1 MAEQNTLQGFNAG
14 GARVG
19 MTGAVRHAALG
30 TAPVP
35 LGTKYDTNIHT
46 NMGYTSPDGLEIS
59 FDEERQEFIPWQE
72 VVAIRTDITKSV
84 KQVKFTLWETSLS
97 NLAKFLG
104 VRESEITE
112 QDGVFSF
119 YEGALPYYPD
129 EWLSLD
135 VVDGDK
141 ALRLTLLSAKIAERG
156 SMIFKKDEMF
166 GLELTYN
173 TAPAGDEYALIPEA
187 QGKTAHWQFN
197 SNWAEGTKETSSTVD
212 GVSPLVFQTLSDLG
226 ESPQDVVAETIR
238 AIGGTKPYTFSLASG
253 ALPGGVEL
261 EPTTGEI
268 TGEAATTGTFT
279 FTIVVR
285 DKNNL
290 TASREFTLTV
300 VSE

>member
-1 MAEQNTLQGFNAG
+1 
-14 GARVG
+14 

-197 SNWAEGTKETSSTVD
+197 SNWAEGTKDTNSTVD

-238 AIGGTKPYTFSLASG
+238 AIGGTKPYTFSLGAG

-268 TGEAATTGTFT
+268 TGEAANTGTFT
-279 FTIVVR
+279 FTIQVR